1 MHSLTIGVAAIL
13 CLAAVSV
20 SSAAELTVGPGQKF
34 ARLEDAVG
42 AAKAGDT
49 VVVFP
54 QPANRPYPA
63 VALFVRTP
71 RLTIRAEGKERVPLS
86 GTGFSYSGDGKIPRA
101 IVQFGPGADGCV
113 LQGFELFDA
122 HNESHNGAGVRI
134 NQANDVTI
142 RNCDIHGNDM
152 GIMSNGDGTLHA
164 GVNQLIEQCLI
175 HGNGTDKDPGYNHN
189 LYLGGTSVRLIAC
202 EIFGSTTGHNVKSR
216 AHQTFILNCYIH
228 DAANREID
236 LVDGKGDTTEPG
248 SDAVI
253 VGNVIVKDPKCAG
266 NRGVIHFG
274 QDGGH
279 EHDGRVWLAQ
289 NTIVTPFVAPVVLL
303 SAPKA
308 TARLI
313 NNIVFDGGSGQKGQV
328 LVDSRKAG
336 PTAYEGT
343 NNWLSAGFGANLSPS
358 MLKSHVAAKGEQ
370 PLFVDVDKRD
380 YRPTPRGSGVID
392 AGAPLPAEFV
402 ALLGEKLYEI
412 RMPLDR
418 ALRADDG
425 KPDLGAYELKK

>member
-1 MHSLTIGVAAIL
+1 M
-13 CLAAVSV
+13 
-20 SSAAELTVGPGQKF
+20 GPGQKF
-34 ARLEDAVG
+34 ARLEEAVG

-71 RLTIRAEGKERVPLS
+71 RLTIRAEGKDRIPLS
-86 GTGFSYSGDGKIPRA
+86 GSGFSYSGDGKIPRA
-101 IVQFGPGADGCV
+101 IVQFGPGGDGCV

-202 EIFGSTTGHNVKSR
+202 EVFGSTTGHNVKSR
-216 AHQTFILNCYIH
+216 AHQTYILNCYIH

-236 LVDGKGDTTEPG
+236 LVDAKGDTTEPG

-253 VGNVIVKDPKCAG
+253 VGNVIVKDPKCFG

-279 EHDGRVWLAQ
+279 EHDGRAWLTH
-289 NTIVTPFVAPVVLL
+289 NTIVTPFVAPVVML
-303 SAPKA
+303 SSPKA

-336 PTAYEGT
+336 QTAFEGT
-343 NNWLSAGFGANLSPS
+343 NNWLSAGFGANLSQA
-358 MLKSHVAAKGEQ
+358 MLKSHIAAKGEQ
-370 PLFVDVDKRD
+370 PLFVDADNSD
-380 YRPTPRGSGVID
+380 YRPTPRASGVID
-392 AGAPLPAEFV
+392 SGAALPAELV
-402 ALLGEKLYEI
+402 TLLGEKLYEI